1 MLARARESRSSAEH
15 AIEEAPVPR
24 RVRTKPECRSAT
36 RGHGAAAAAES
47 VRATTDVQ
55 RPEVVAAASDVGPVS
70 PAAGLLLVPGSQ
82 RWEGLRY
89 LVYWGLASGLLVLV
103 LGLVGFISLP
113 SVRWAPWEWGF
124 GGAAAGSAS
133 DAGEDPAAR
142 PLAQPAHR
150 APPRRLKL
158 QDAPTGGGA
167 EGAASPA
174 CSTPACAEQASRIQ
188 AELEY
193 SVDPCVDFYHFVC
206 SRWIQRHPGGGSVDL
221 LQLESYTSRLADLLE
236 RPSELLP
243 EMQHFFENCLRPQEN
258 LFSEIRATFFYLL
271 GFQEWPYLSS
281 AASFIAPDEVSSK
294 IGAVFRELGVE
305 SLFRFTVAPD
315 PDKPRLRYWA
325 LDEPRLLSTGG
336 EDGAWMDAAFKASL
350 NAAAH
355 TAGASRMIRVTGFRL
370 LVLALTR
377 LRWPTTEGVLK
388 DSFPLNELVL
398 VKLKALLDFYG
409 KFSDTNVSRLEHEL
423 SSLMERPELDPL
435 ALSRCKTMALVDLP
449 SIDYLRWAPMLRSA
463 FGTEDIFPQVA
474 LRRRHLVCSMFSV
487 FDAWLG
493 MRVRWRAPA
502 TFLGLF
508 NRGSLPRVTDLL
520 NYVLFRI
527 VAALS
532 PFMANATLRDAMSRA
547 YATPGSGPLTPRQ
560 LCVRLLDRFEP
571 AVPMYLAANMS
582 LAYLGAEGDVQDL
595 LEGHLQVVFEKYVDE
610 FFKSTGDFR
619 TSALQTLRDMGWDLV
634 RPSAIEDE
642 AFRRQYLDGLAEA
655 SARRRPQQPSISCGT
670 GWTGGFLSAYPRL
683 APPFRR
689 LEIPLPVFNMALGD
703 DPSVRHLQI
712 PRVAPRVYAALLR
725 FLYHSA
731 LNANGNSN
739 LTEATEDAAAMF
751 QRVRVCVEEQY
762 APLRSSSAGETD
774 AATSS
779 SSVQDMLDVLSVV
792 PAFEAYRAYLTA
804 EFRLQTAA
812 DLNSRQLF
820 FVYYAASHCADEAPR
835 RGRSPARL
843 RVNGPLRNMPEFA
856 DAFKCPVGSFMNP
869 TKVCAL

>member
-1 MLARARESRSSAEH
+1 MLVRARESRSSAARAED
-15 AIEEAPVPR
+15 AVEEAPVAR
-24 RVRTKPECRSAT
+24 GVRAEPECRSAT
-36 RGHGAAAAAES
+36 QGHSAAAAAAQS
-47 VRATTDVQ
+47 VRATTELR
-55 RPEVVAAASDVGPVS
+55 RPEVVAVAASEGGVGPGS

-89 LVYWGLASGLLVLV
+89 LVYWGLVSGLLVLV

-113 SVRWAPWEWGF
+113 AIRWAPWEWGV

-133 DAGEDPAAR
+133 DPDAGEDPAAR
-142 PLAQPAHR
+142 GVGRGGPLAQPAHR

-158 QDAPTGGGA
+158 QDAPRGGGA
-167 EGAASPA
+167 EGGASPA

-206 SRWIQRHPGGGSVDL
+206 SRWIQRHPRGGSFDQ
-221 LQLESYTSRLADLLE
+221 LQLESYSSRLADLLE
-236 RPSELLP
+236 RPSELVP
-243 EMQHFFENCLRPQEN
+243 EMQRFFANCLRPQEN

-281 AASFIAPDEVSSK
+281 AASFVAPDEVSSK

-305 SLFRFTVAPD
+305 ALFRFTVAPD

-336 EDGAWMDAAFKASL
+336 EDGAWMDGAFKASL
-350 NAAAH
+350 H
-355 TAGASRMIRVTGFRL
+355 TAIVETPERPHERIARSAFT
-370 LVLALTR
+370 LAR
-377 LRWPTTEGVLK
+377 PK
-388 DSFPLNELVL
+388 N
-398 VKLKALLDFYG
+398 FYG

-423 SSLMERPELDPL
+423 SSLMERPELEPL

-449 SIDYLRWAPMLRSA
+449 AIDYLRWAPMLRSA
-463 FGTEDIFPQVA
+463 FGTEDIFPQDLIKLACPGYV
-474 LRRRHLVCSMFSV
+474 
-487 FDAWLG
+487 
-493 MRVRWRAPA
+493 
-502 TFLGLF
+502 LGLF

-582 LAYLGAEGDVQDL
+582 LAYLGTEGD
-595 LEGHLQVVFEKYVDE
+595 VVFEKYVDE

-642 AFRRQYLDGLAEA
+642 SFRRQYLDGLYTNMPMSPLAYFYYFWLKKSVSRQRRSFGTS
-655 SARRRPQQPSISCGT
+655 SAAAGEQLWT

-731 LNANGNSN
+731 LNANGNNN

-751 QRVRVCVEEQY
+751 QRVRACVEEQY
-762 APLRSSSAGETD
+762 APLRSSSGDDSD
-774 AATSS
+774 AATSSSS

-804 EFRLQTAA
+804 DFRLQTAA

-820 FVYYAASHCADEAPR
+820 FVYYAASHCADETPR

>member
-1 MLARARESRSSAEH
+1 M
-15 AIEEAPVPR
+15 
-24 RVRTKPECRSAT
+24 KK
-36 RGHGAAAAAES
+36 
-47 VRATTDVQ
+47 TTGD
-55 RPEVVAAASDVGPVS
+55 
-70 PAAGLLLVPGSQ
+70 
-82 RWEGLRY
+82 
-89 LVYWGLASGLLVLV
+89 
-103 LGLVGFISLP
+103 I
-113 SVRWAPWEWGF
+113 
-124 GGAAAGSAS
+124 
-133 DAGEDPAAR
+133 
-142 PLAQPAHR
+142 
-150 APPRRLKL
+150 
-158 QDAPTGGGA
+158 
-167 EGAASPA
+167 
-174 CSTPACAEQASRIQ
+174 TPQKS
-188 AELEY
+188 
-193 SVDPCVDFYHFVC
+193 
-206 SRWIQRHPGGGSVDL
+206 
-221 LQLESYTSRLADLLE
+221 
-236 RPSELLP
+236 
-243 EMQHFFENCLRPQEN
+243 
-258 LFSEIRATFFYLL
+258 
-271 GFQEWPYLSS
+271 
-281 AASFIAPDEVSSK
+281 
-294 IGAVFRELGVE
+294 
-305 SLFRFTVAPD
+305 
-315 PDKPRLRYWA
+315 
-325 LDEPRLLSTGG
+325 
-336 EDGAWMDAAFKASL
+336 
-350 NAAAH
+350 
-355 TAGASRMIRVTGFRL
+355 
-370 LVLALTR
+370 
-377 LRWPTTEGVLK
+377 RWPTSEALHASRNSRFPFEVAAYFLQLLFWVNCGSVIRFFSCTSYPILYCLSYRQVFFMWSVQSAWLVPLSTATEGVLK

-463 FGTEDIFPQVA
+463 FGTEDIFPQDLIKLACPGYV
-474 LRRRHLVCSMFSV
+474 
-487 FDAWLG
+487 
-493 MRVRWRAPA
+493 
-502 TFLGLF
+502 LGLF

-582 LAYLGAEGDVQDL
+582 LAYLGAEGDV
-595 LEGHLQVVFEKYVDE
+595 VFEKYVDE

-642 AFRRQYLDGLAEA
+642 AFRRQYLDGLYTNMPMSPLAYFYYFWLKKSVSRQRRSFGT
-655 SARRRPQQPSISCGT
+655 SAAAAAVDQLRT

-804 EFRLQTAA
+804 DFRLQTAA